1 MKRKAKADLEAE
13 RQEQADRRARAMVSQ
28 EETKQI
34 NQHLQQLRHAEV
46 EKEKEFEQ
54 QTFQYAEKRDA
65 MTKMR
70 KEREEQRFADKLQT
84 RQQMIDRQ
92 CEELARI
99 QNRENEIL
107 EKQVEEAEV
116 KARERFELQQA
127 RKAEM

>member
-1 MKRKAKADLEAE
+1 
-13 RQEQADRRARAMVSQ
+13 
-28 EETKQI
+28 
-34 NQHLQQLRHAEV
+34 
-46 EKEKEFEQ
+46 
-54 QTFQYAEKRDA
+54 
-65 MTKMR
+65 
-70 KEREEQRFADKLQT
+70 
-84 RQQMIDRQ
+84 MIDRQ